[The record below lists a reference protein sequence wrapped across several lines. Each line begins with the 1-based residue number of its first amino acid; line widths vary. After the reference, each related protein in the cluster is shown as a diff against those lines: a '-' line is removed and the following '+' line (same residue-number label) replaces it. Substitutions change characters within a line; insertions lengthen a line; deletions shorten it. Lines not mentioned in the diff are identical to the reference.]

1 MARPDTELPADMPV
15 EVVRSARRKKT
26 VQARVVDGRL
36 QVLVPACLSSDE
48 VEARVAQMR
57 ERLRRKLSSH
67 HIDLPARAARLAK
80 AHGLAGPE
88 QITWSDRQEWRWGSC
103 TPSRGTIRI
112 HLAPVSPTQS
122 GTPRRSSR
130 VCTPSRGTIRISR
143 RLASMPDW
151 VLDYVI
157 VHELAHLEVPG
168 HGADFEALVRRYPR
182 AERARGYLIAKAEQ
196 T

>member
-1 MARPDTELPADMPV
+1 MTCCAANIC
-15 EVVRSARRKKT
+15 KKT

-112 HLAPVSPTQS
+112 
-122 GTPRRSSR
+122 
-130 VCTPSRGTIRISR
+130 SR

>member
-1 MARPDTELPADMPV
+1 
-15 EVVRSARRKKT
+15 
-26 VQARVVDGRL
+26 
-36 QVLVPACLSSDE
+36 
-48 VEARVAQMR
+48 MR

-88 QITWSDRQEWRWGSC
+88 QITWSDRQEWRWGS
-103 TPSRGTIRI
+103 
-112 HLAPVSPTQS
+112 
-122 GTPRRSSR
+122 
-130 VCTPSRGTIRISR
+130 CTPSRGTIRISR